1 MFRKMA
7 CFIILGLILAPLAA
21 RAEDSAKQKAGE
33 TAAERWLGIVDE
45 GNYGESWKEA
55 ATLFRQAI
63 TQERWEQALQG
74 VRKPLGKL
82 ISRQITSRTYTT
94 TLPGAPDGE
103 YVVLKFET
111 SFERKKSAVETVTST
126 LDKDGQWRVAGYFI
140 K

>member
-82 ISRQITSRTYTT
+82 ISRQMTSRTYTT
-94 TLPGAPDGE
+94 SLPGAPDGE

>member
-82 ISRQITSRTYTT
+82 ISRQMTSRTYTT

>member
-94 TLPGAPDGE
+94 SLPGAPDGE